1 MALPLIV
8 TGALGVANKALN
20 AYLIAELANFLT
32 GGFIGNF
39 INRRVFGKTTEVNR
53 DNLGLNN
60 RIRNMRD
67 GAPSQG
73 GALRFL
79 GGRGKRLDDAPD
91 IVPTNQSVLD
101 DIASSQGLA
110 LGNTI
115 VPNIDNTDVT
125 QGGLEGVRQ
134 EIDKINKNLEAI
146 GSAMLASSGIESAY
160 RKELIDDLEN
170 SLAKK
175 GKTRSQTRTQRA
187 ISNLISKQQTKIQN
201 KTGNLSKDL
210 ANALLLSIG
219 LEAAAGFLGDEG
231 GGEDDIPE
239 DDNILF
245 GQDLVDK
252 YGYSDDFNPEDVE
265 NNFPVVNDASTPENY
280 IEGLEDDIS
289 ILGADPYGQ
298 SPDAGVV
305 VNSERL
311 TEKQK
316 FERRQ
321 QIIRDKKNTL
331 DLSSSIVNTPDLVA
345 SNVNIS
351 PNNITSAPL
360 ESTSGSTQIIDLRTA
375 KEIANSDTDP
385 SSSSSQLDS
394 AIIELDPQRRFSPY
408 EGFVRSV

>member
-1 MALPLIV
+1 MPLPAIV
-8 TGALGVANKALN
+8 TGALALSGKALN
-20 AYLIAELANFLT
+20 AYLIADLANFLT

-146 GSAMLASSGIESAY
+146 GSAMLASSGIVSAY

-201 KTGNLSKDL
+201 KTGNLSKEL
-210 ANALLLSIG
+210 HNALLLSIG
-219 LEAAAGFLGDEG
+219 LEAAAGLLGDE

-289 ILGADPYGQ
+289 ILGADTYGQ

>member
-1 MALPLIV
+1 
-8 TGALGVANKALN
+8 
-20 AYLIAELANFLT
+20 
-32 GGFIGNF
+32 
-39 INRRVFGKTTEVNR
+39 
-53 DNLGLNN
+53 
-60 RIRNMRD
+60 
-67 GAPSQG
+67 
-73 GALRFL
+73 
-79 GGRGKRLDDAPD
+79 
-91 IVPTNQSVLD
+91 
-101 DIASSQGLA
+101 
-110 LGNTI
+110 
-115 VPNIDNTDVT
+115 
-125 QGGLEGVRQ
+125 
-134 EIDKINKNLEAI
+134 
-146 GSAMLASSGIESAY
+146 MLASSGIESAY

-219 LEAAAGFLGDEG
+219 LEAAAGLLGDEG

-289 ILGADPYGQ
+289 ILGADTYGQ

-375 KEIANSDTDP
+375 KEIASSDTDP

>member
-239 DDNILF
+239 DNNILF

-265 NNFPVVNDASTPENY
+265 NNFPVVNDVSTPENY

>member
-1 MALPLIV
+1 MPLPLIV

-32 GGFIGNF
+32 GGSIGNF

-170 SLAKK
+170 SLSKK

-219 LEAAAGFLGDEG
+219 LEAAAGLLGDE

-289 ILGADPYGQ
+289 ILGADTYGQ

-375 KEIANSDTDP
+375 KEIASSDTDP

>member
-1 MALPLIV
+1 MPLPAIV
-8 TGALGVANKALN
+8 TGTLALGGKALN
-20 AYLIAELANFLT
+20 AYLYAELANFLT
-32 GGFIGNF
+32 GGVIGNF
-39 INRRVFGKTTEVNR
+39 INRRVFGKTTEVNK

-60 RIRNMRD
+60 RIMNMRD

-79 GGRGKRLDDAPD
+79 GGRDKRLDDAPD

-219 LEAAAGFLGDEG
+219 LEAAAGLLGDE

-289 ILGADPYGQ
+289 ILGADTYGQ

-375 KEIANSDTDP
+375 KEIASSDTDP

>member
-1 MALPLIV
+1 MPLPLIV

-32 GGFIGNF
+32 GGSIGNF

-73 GALRFL
+73 GALRFF

-219 LEAAAGFLGDEG
+219 LEAAAGLLGDE

-280 IEGLEDDIS
+280 IEGLVDDIS
-289 ILGADPYGQ
+289 ILGADTYGQ

-375 KEIANSDTDP
+375 KEIASSDTDP

>member
-1 MALPLIV
+1 MPLPAIV
-8 TGALGVANKALN
+8 TGTLGIANKALN

-79 GGRGKRLDDAPD
+79 GGRDKRLDDAPD

-219 LEAAAGFLGDEG
+219 LEAAAGLLGDE

-289 ILGADPYGQ
+289 ILGADTYGQ

-375 KEIANSDTDP
+375 KEIVSSDTDP

>member
-1 MALPLIV
+1 MPLPAIV
-8 TGALGVANKALN
+8 TGTLALGGKALN
-20 AYLIAELANFLT
+20 AYLYAELANFLT

-60 RIRNMRD
+60 RIMNMRD

-79 GGRGKRLDDAPD
+79 GGRVKRLDDAPD

-265 NNFPVVNDASTPENY
+265 NNFPVVNDVSTPENY

-375 KEIANSDTDP
+375 KEIANNDTDP

>member
-1 MALPLIV
+1 MPLPAIV
-8 TGALGVANKALN
+8 TGTLALGGKALN
-20 AYLIAELANFLT
+20 AYLYAELANFLT
-32 GGFIGNF
+32 GGVIGNF

-60 RIRNMRD
+60 RIMNMRD

-265 NNFPVVNDASTPENY
+265 NNFPVVNDVSTPENY

-298 SPDAGVV
+298 SPDSGVV

-375 KEIANSDTDP
+375 KEIANNDTDP

>member
-1 MALPLIV
+1 MPLPAIV
-8 TGALGVANKALN
+8 TGTLALGGKALN
-20 AYLIAELANFLT
+20 AYLYAELANFLT
-32 GGFIGNF
+32 GGVIGNF
-39 INRRVFGKTTEVNR
+39 INRRVFGKTTEVNK

-60 RIRNMRD
+60 RIMNMRD

-265 NNFPVVNDASTPENY
+265 NNFPVVNDVSTPENY

-289 ILGADPYGQ
+289 ILGADTYGQ

>member
-8 TGALGVANKALN
+8 TGTLGIANKALN

-79 GGRGKRLDDAPD
+79 GGRDKRLDDAPD

-219 LEAAAGFLGDEG
+219 LEAAAGLLGDE

-265 NNFPVVNDASTPENY
+265 NNFPVVNDVSTPENY

-289 ILGADPYGQ
+289 ILGADTYGQ

-375 KEIANSDTDP
+375 KEIASSDTDP

>member
-1 MALPLIV
+1 MPLPAIV
-8 TGALGVANKALN
+8 TGTLALGGKALN
-20 AYLIAELANFLT
+20 AYLYAELANFLT
-32 GGFIGNF
+32 GGVIGNF

-219 LEAAAGFLGDEG
+219 LEAAAGLLGDEG

-289 ILGADPYGQ
+289 ILGADTYGQ

-375 KEIANSDTDP
+375 KEIASSDTDP

>member
-1 MALPLIV
+1 MPLPLIV
-8 TGALGVANKALN
+8 TGTLGVANKALN

-32 GGFIGNF
+32 GGSIGNF

-60 RIRNMRD
+60 RIMNMRD
-67 GAPSQG
+67 GAPSRG

-219 LEAAAGFLGDEG
+219 LEAAAGLLGDE

-289 ILGADPYGQ
+289 ILGADTYGQ

-351 PNNITSAPL
+351 PNNITSTPL

-408 EGFVRSV
+408 EGFVRSL

>member
-79 GGRGKRLDDAPD
+79 GGRDKRLDDAPD

-219 LEAAAGFLGDEG
+219 LEAAAGLLGDE

-289 ILGADPYGQ
+289 ILGADTYGQ

-375 KEIANSDTDP
+375 KEIASSDTDP

>member
-1 MALPLIV
+1 MPLPAIV
-8 TGALGVANKALN
+8 TGTLALGGKALN
-20 AYLIAELANFLT
+20 AYLYAELANFLT
-32 GGFIGNF
+32 GGVIGNF
-39 INRRVFGKTTEVNR
+39 INRRVFGKTTEVNK

-60 RIRNMRD
+60 RIMNMRD

-265 NNFPVVNDASTPENY
+265 NNFPVVNDVSTPENY

-298 SPDAGVV
+298 NPDAGVV

-331 DLSSSIVNTPDLVA
+331 DLSSSIVNTPNLVA

-375 KEIANSDTDP
+375 KEIASSDTDP

>member
-1 MALPLIV
+1 MPLPAIV
-8 TGALGVANKALN
+8 TGTLALGGKALN
-20 AYLIAELANFLT
+20 AYLYAELANFLT

-60 RIRNMRD
+60 RIMNMRD

-252 YGYSDDFNPEDVE
+252 YGYSDDFNPGDVE
-265 NNFPVVNDASTPENY
+265 NNFPVVNDVSTPENY

-289 ILGADPYGQ
+289 ILGADTYGQ

-375 KEIANSDTDP
+375 KEIANNDTDP

>member
-1 MALPLIV
+1 MPLPLIV

-32 GGFIGNF
+32 GGSIGNF

-187 ISNLISKQQTKIQN
+187 ISNLISIQQTKIQI
-201 KTGNLSKDL
+201 KTGYLSKDL

-219 LEAAAGFLGDEG
+219 LEAAAGLLGDE

-289 ILGADPYGQ
+289 ILGADTYGQ

-375 KEIANSDTDP
+375 KEIASSDTDP

>member
-1 MALPLIV
+1 MPLPAIV
-8 TGALGVANKALN
+8 TGTLALGGKALN
-20 AYLIAELANFLT
+20 AYLYAELANFLT
-32 GGFIGNF
+32 GGVIGNF

-219 LEAAAGFLGDEG
+219 LEAAAGLLGDE

-289 ILGADPYGQ
+289 ILGADTYGQ

-375 KEIANSDTDP
+375 KEIASSDTDP

>member
-60 RIRNMRD
+60 RIMNMRD

-79 GGRGKRLDDAPD
+79 GGRVKRLDDAPD

-265 NNFPVVNDASTPENY
+265 NNFPVVNDVSTPENY

-375 KEIANSDTDP
+375 KEIANNDTDP

>member
-1 MALPLIV
+1 MPLPLIV
-8 TGALGVANKALN
+8 TGTLGVANKALN

-32 GGFIGNF
+32 GGSIGNF

-219 LEAAAGFLGDEG
+219 LEAAAGLLGDE

-289 ILGADPYGQ
+289 ILGADTYGQ

-375 KEIANSDTDP
+375 KEIASSDTDP

>member
-265 NNFPVVNDASTPENY
+265 NNFPVVNDVSTPENY

>member
-60 RIRNMRD
+60 RIMNMRD

-219 LEAAAGFLGDEG
+219 LEAAAGFLGDED

-265 NNFPVVNDASTPENY
+265 NNFPVVNDVSTPENY

-298 SPDAGVV
+298 NQDSGVV

-375 KEIANSDTDP
+375 KEIASSDTDP

>member
-1 MALPLIV
+1 MPLPAIV
-8 TGALGVANKALN
+8 TGTLALGGKALN
-20 AYLIAELANFLT
+20 AYLYAELANFLT
-32 GGFIGNF
+32 GGVIGNF

-219 LEAAAGFLGDEG
+219 LEAGAGLLGDE

-289 ILGADPYGQ
+289 ILGADTYGQ

>member
-1 MALPLIV
+1 MPLPLIV

-32 GGFIGNF
+32 GGSIGNF

-219 LEAAAGFLGDEG
+219 LEAAAGLLGDEG

-289 ILGADPYGQ
+289 ILGADTYGQ

-321 QIIRDKKNTL
+321 QIIRDKKNML

-375 KEIANSDTDP
+375 KEIASSDTDP

>member
-1 MALPLIV
+1 MPLPLIV

-32 GGFIGNF
+32 GGSIGNF

-73 GALRFL
+73 GALRFF
-79 GGRGKRLDDAPD
+79 GGRGKRLDYAPD

-219 LEAAAGFLGDEG
+219 LEAAAGLLGDE

-289 ILGADPYGQ
+289 ILGADTYGQ

-375 KEIANSDTDP
+375 KEIASSDTDP

>member
-1 MALPLIV
+1 MPLPLIV

-32 GGFIGNF
+32 GGSIGNF

-73 GALRFL
+73 GALRFF

-219 LEAAAGFLGDEG
+219 LEAAAGLLGDE

-289 ILGADPYGQ
+289 ILGADTYGQ

-351 PNNITSAPL
+351 PNNITSTPL

-375 KEIANSDTDP
+375 KEIASSDTDP